1 MDDREFSSPVCYLD
15 YDNERPVTSDPAL
28 CAKCKNVIAGF
39 DSVGG
44 NFQGHLWA
52 KEKFFET
59 TIDLSTIS
67 VPACFLCHLFF
78 KHVPNFPEEFRKL
91 NTGSSVFVEYIR
103 RVHRGAHSILLNFRG
118 DQRTLCNLRIIGSIA
133 VMCCLMFTFLLFN

>member
-15 YDNERPVTSDPAL
+15 YDNEQLVTPDPAL
-28 CAKCKNVIAGF
+28 CAKCKRVMAGF
-39 DSVGG
+39 DSVGE
-44 NFQGHLWA
+44 NFEGHTWA
-52 KEKFFET
+52 KEKFFES

-67 VPACFLCHLFF
+67 TPACFLCHLFF

-103 RVHRGAHSILLNFRG
+103 KVDRGAHSILLNLRG
-118 DQRTLCNLRIIGSIA
+118 DERTLCNLRIIGSVT
-133 VMCCLMFTFLLFN
+133 VMCCLMSTFLLFN

>member
-15 YDNERPVTSDPAL
+15 YDNERPVTPDPAL